1 MSANIKELKKS
12 QSGFTIVELNITMTL
27 MAIVAVS
34 FLAIFTNFLVASSR
48 TNATIEMTSES
59 QNLLRVMVEEL
70 RYGAGVRQTNTI
82 TDPNGPGGGW
92 NTGNA
97 SFVII
102 TAVPAQDS
110 TNQYIIDPVTGGPYL
125 NEFVYYKSGNE
136 LYKRT
141 LAHPSATGNKLKTSC
156 PAASA
161 SSSCPADR
169 ELAENIDT
177 MSFTL
182 YDQDNTLTTNAV
194 NARSVKIDLSLRKK
208 TFGQALT
215 FDNSIR
221 ITLRNTFL

>member
-1 MSANIKELKKS
+1 MSVSIKPVIKP
-12 QSGFTIVELNITMTL
+12 QGGFTIVELNITMAL

-70 RYGAGVRQTNTI
+70 RYGAGVRQTNSI

-97 SFVII
+97 NFVII

-110 TNQYIIDPVTGGPYL
+110 SNQYIIDPVTGGPYL
-125 NEFVYYKSGNE
+125 NEFVYYKSGTK

-156 PAASA
+156 PESLA

-182 YDQDNTLTTNAV
+182 YDQDDVLTTDAV
-194 NARSVKIDLSLRKK
+194 NARSIKIDLSLQKK
-208 TFGQALT
+208 TFGSPLI

-221 ITLRNTFL
+221 ITLRNTFS